1 MYLNYFQI
9 KLIAIF
15 AMTCGHV
22 AWIWVDTAS
31 FLGQLMHF
39 FGRLTAPLMC
49 FLLVEGFYRSK
60 NYNKYIT
67 RLFIFACLAQI
78 PYVAML
84 KGLDFIWLKP
94 ELIFF
99 RLNIIFNL
107 FLALIALLIIYKTRL
122 HLVVKVSIII
132 LLLFFS
138 KIIDW
143 GEFVI
148 VFALVFSHYRSNRY
162 KQIIAYTITA
172 MGLLILVDLGILH
185 SLPTLVLQWMPI
197 GILLVPLIL
206 KYCSYEVGP
215 RWGGRYFFYVYY
227 PAHILILA
235 IIAWLI

>member
-1 MYLNYFQI
+1 
-9 KLIAIF
+9 
-15 AMTCGHV
+15 
-22 AWIWVDTAS
+22 
-31 FLGQLMHF
+31 MHF

-49 FLLVEGFYRSK
+49 FLLVEGFHRSK

-206 KYCSYEVGP
+206 KYCNYEVGP